1 MVAGGAQWRV
11 PVPTAFESEYPT
23 AAVFCAADRCD
34 HRDCLGGPFRV
45 VFLFTA
51 IFDNF
56 TASED
61 CVTSACVYSSET
73 GTWGEPTLLHGEIGN
88 FTLYASVLVG
98 NSLLY
103 FLSDGEA
110 SQEYDLARHSLTVFD
125 APDNSFE
132 EKFNLMLEE
141 NGELGVSESLDRRLN
156 VWSRESSG
164 GTAARWV
171 LTRVIYF
178 ENLLPNGAL
187 VDSVDVLGFA
197 EGANAI
203 FVTTFAGLFMIQ
215 LQSDRVTKAQQ
226 LFNKGSNSIKEGD
239 FVNAFECVSHDL
251 KIRHSLTE
259 FDLPDESYEGK
270 FILMLS
276 EKGELVVSES
286 LKWRLDLWS
295 REWSRGTGAPYVLS
309 RVINLENLLPNGAF
323 VDPVYVLGF
332 AEGAN
337 AIFVRTVVGLFM
349 IELQSYRV
357 RKVCDFHGYYNL
369 IPVIGFY
376 TPRSR
381 LRALRGKHHDPL
393 PRRNPTKEE
402 ALKFAHKLFDKGCKA
417 TQERNFANASDC
429 FSRALNISPRNFRI
443 CSVFELASKVGDA
456 IPYCTKAISVC
467 QSLIQN
473 LENAKEALLAGKDV
487 SSSAAGGHSG
497 KFTLEDKI
505 SFHTRILG
513 RLQKKLE
520 ELDQAMST
528 PSSCIDKIT
537 KRVVSQTNPE
547 QNVSNTVA
555 RASSSTSQMAGS
567 DNNFYFRTMSTTATR
582 GSTGSSVNDSGIVSR
597 GIKRANDKLI
607 SAEPSPK
614 RLAADDSASLKC
626 DSS

>member
-251 KIRHSLTE
+251 KIRVRYGEGPLEGASTIDKYGCALQPKDSSCDVPRIAQNVELVKGTTSK
-259 FDLPDESYEGK
+259 DTGNSTSPDSNVEGTPP
-270 FILMLS
+270 S
-276 EKGELVVSES
+276 EKESE
-286 LKWRLDLWS
+286 
-295 REWSRGTGAPYVLS
+295 
-309 RVINLENLLPNGAF
+309 
-323 VDPVYVLGF
+323 
-332 AEGAN
+332 
-337 AIFVRTVVGLFM
+337 
-349 IELQSYRV
+349 
-357 RKVCDFHGYYNL
+357 
-369 IPVIGFY
+369 
-376 TPRSR
+376 
-381 LRALRGKHHDPL
+381 
-393 PRRNPTKEE
+393 
-402 ALKFAHKLFDKGCKA
+402 
-417 TQERNFANASDC
+417 
-429 FSRALNISPRNFRI
+429 
-443 CSVFELASKVGDA
+443 
-456 IPYCTKAISVC
+456 
-467 QSLIQN
+467 
-473 LENAKEALLAGKDV
+473 
-487 SSSAAGGHSG
+487 
-497 KFTLEDKI
+497 
-505 SFHTRILG
+505 
-513 RLQKKLE
+513 
-520 ELDQAMST
+520 
-528 PSSCIDKIT
+528 
-537 KRVVSQTNPE
+537 
-547 QNVSNTVA
+547 
-555 RASSSTSQMAGS
+555 
-567 DNNFYFRTMSTTATR
+567 
-582 GSTGSSVNDSGIVSR
+582 
-597 GIKRANDKLI
+597 
-607 SAEPSPK
+607 
-614 RLAADDSASLKC
+614 
-626 DSS
+626 